1 MAFPVI
7 QTGAFLTARRKY
19 STQKEIIKMIIATP
33 SSPAIAT
40 SFAKYSTCAVLAA
53 LLTIG
58 APAMPLRSPWD
69 GKPVKAADTAYP
81 CSAIEHIAPDLTT
94 DGFYRLDDP
103 THSII
108 DPVRQAAYN
117 KSSNPVKAA
126 GMAIVTAADNYRTTG
141 SPQAA
146 QCAMARIVAMAQDR
160 SLSGKMSSSQAY
172 YVQGWVVGAIAIAYL
187 KVRETGD
194 STPQQT
200 EMIANWLHSV
210 GEQTRGYYD
219 DHKKSG
225 GDKGNNHLYWAG
237 VELAA
242 IGVAA
247 NNRNDFDWAMATYDN
262 GVDQIRPDGTLPL
275 EMARGT
281 RALHYHLYAL
291 APLVLLAEFG
301 EANSLDLY
309 AHANGA
315 IHRLVDVSVAG
326 LQDPAPFAKATGVK
340 QEVPRRPS
348 GDQIGWAPPYVRRFP
363 NPALAR
369 MIANAPSLSVYYL
382 GGLPPD

>member
-1 MAFPVI
+1 MAFLDNQVVTPIKVSMNKSVRCLL
-7 QTGAFLTARRKY
+7 AP
-19 STQKEIIKMIIATP
+19 STSRYLGWIVLSI
-33 SSPAIAT
+33 
-40 SFAKYSTCAVLAA
+40 SFAIGIPVLAA
-53 LLTIG
+53 
-58 APAMPLRSPWD
+58 APTTSLRSPWD
-69 GKPVKAADTAYP
+69 EKPVTATDAVYP
-81 CSAIEHIAPDLTT
+81 CSAIAHIAPDLVT

-108 DPVRQAAYN
+108 DPARQAAYN

-126 GMAIVTAADNYRTTG
+126 GLAIVDAADNYRTTG
-141 SPQAA
+141 SRQAA
-146 QCAMARIVAMAQDR
+146 QCAMTRIVAMAQDK

-187 KVRETGD
+187 KVRDTED
-194 STPQQT
+194 ATPQQT

-210 GEQTRGYYD
+210 GQQTRGYYD

-247 NNRNDFDWAMATYDN
+247 NNRSDFGWAMATYDN
-262 GVDQIRPDGTLPL
+262 GVNQIRPDGTLPL
-275 EMARGT
+275 EMARGG

-301 EANSLDLY
+301 EANNLDLY

-315 IHRLVDVSVAG
+315 IHRLVNVSVAG

-340 QEVPRRPS
+340 QEVSKRPS

-382 GGLPPD
+382 GGSPPD